1 MTEIVNIFA
10 NDQWYSIAQGIGALL
25 FVHIALGPLRKR
37 WTSPRHVHHH
47 TDARRAKD
55 N

>member
-1 MTEIVNIFA
+1 MTAVIAMFT
-10 NDQWYSIAQGIGALL
+10 NDQWLAIVKGVGFLIFWWITLSP
-25 FVHIALGPLRKR
+25 VRKL
-37 WTSPRHVHHH
+37 WTSPRHIHHH